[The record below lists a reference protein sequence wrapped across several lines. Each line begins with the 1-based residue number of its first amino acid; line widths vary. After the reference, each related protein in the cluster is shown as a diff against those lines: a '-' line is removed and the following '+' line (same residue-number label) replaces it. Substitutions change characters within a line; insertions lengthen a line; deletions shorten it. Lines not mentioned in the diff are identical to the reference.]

1 MSHATITTEMC
12 FSDPLR
18 QQLVDSGADAVWPLD
33 DTFGS
38 TVREIVQNLTG
49 TSDDVSRSDA
59 GFIPEYGSV
68 SGFNG
73 TTSTFYVET
82 DAALEPSAT
91 VAVAFLVKLLSAP
104 AGSWSLVRKE
114 NAGVGG
120 RISVRIVISG
130 ADTILRFTANIGATS
145 RDLDYTIADV
155 AAWQA
160 TARMIICRYDGTNM
174 QIIQVTLAGV
184 KSTLATAAYSGVV
197 ANGTPSRLYVG
208 SNAATDEYANVQ
220 LQWLTWWS
228 DDYPTDAELTAMG
241 VALGWTD
248 VSDDVN
254 LGHGLELT
262 YGIQSE
268 GPKARLGDVGTF
280 QFALKNGTNNSAG
293 LLGYYSLDHANRRSG
308 FGFNIPVRLSIT
320 DPDTSTVYRKFVG
333 KLVHIQP
340 IAGARRERVTECLA
354 VDYFDELARATLPQ
368 MPFAEGDFP
377 NGLTTGEA
385 ITKTLQKSAIHPH
398 DVADASIG
406 VEIFPYGYDRA
417 EDEKDVVLGMIGQ
430 IIDSELAWCVMR
442 GNTGTG
448 GQFYMIGRQ
457 ARQTDVTPDWTL
469 SNTMQELEAD
479 QSRDEIVTRALVTVR
494 PRSIDAAATTVL
506 FSMDIS
512 NQQPAIEA
520 GQFIIIRA
528 PYTDPDERSNRIG
541 GTAIVTPVATT
552 DYLGNSAADG
562 SGTNLTASMA
572 VTFIDEQGNDIPAA
586 DAGANSTLLK
596 IANNHATTTLYV
608 RQCQLRGKGVRTYDA
623 VICEASDANLRGK
636 YGDNVLAVSQPF
648 QDSVESG
655 NQAAAFLLSAYSG
668 ERTVVRRIRL
678 LVGDQS
684 SDALM
689 TAAIASEPGDLVQL
703 TETVTG
709 LSAKDYFIN
718 GVSLR
723 VKPNNAIETEWNV
736 ARREMQSWI
745 VGVAGYSEVGETTVL
760 GY

>member
-268 GPKARLGDVGTF
+268 GTKAPLWVRVQHPGAVIDHRPRYEH
-280 QFALKNGTNNSAG
+280 G
-293 LLGYYSLDHANRRSG
+293 LSE
-308 FGFNIPVRLSIT
+308 V
-320 DPDTSTVYRKFVG
+320 
-333 KLVHIQP
+333 
-340 IAGARRERVTECLA
+340 C
-354 VDYFDELARATLPQ
+354 
-368 MPFAEGDFP
+368 
-377 NGLTTGEA
+377 GEA
-385 ITKTLQKSAIHPH
+385 GTHPAH
-398 DVADASIG
+398 RRCAS
-406 VEIFPYGYDRA
+406 RA
-417 EDEKDVVLGMIGQ
+417 CHGVLGRRLFLRTCP
-430 IIDSELAWCVMR
+430 SH
-442 GNTGTG
+442 
-448 GQFYMIGRQ
+448 
-457 ARQTDVTPDWTL
+457 
-469 SNTMQELEAD
+469 
-479 QSRDEIVTRALVTVR
+479 
-494 PRSIDAAATTVL
+494 AAT
-506 FSMDIS
+506 
-512 NQQPAIEA
+512 
-520 GQFIIIRA
+520 
-528 PYTDPDERSNRIG
+528 
-541 GTAIVTPVATT
+541 
-552 DYLGNSAADG
+552 
-562 SGTNLTASMA
+562 
-572 VTFIDEQGNDIPAA
+572 
-586 DAGANSTLLK
+586 DA
-596 IANNHATTTLYV
+596 
-608 RQCQLRGKGVRTYDA
+608 LRGGGFSKR
-623 VICEASDANLRGK
+623 
-636 YGDNVLAVSQPF
+636 
-648 QDSVESG
+648 
-655 NQAAAFLLSAYSG
+655 
-668 ERTVVRRIRL
+668 
-678 LVGDQS
+678 
-684 SDALM
+684 
-689 TAAIASEPGDLVQL
+689 
-703 TETVTG
+703 
-709 LSAKDYFIN
+709 
-718 GVSLR
+718 
-723 VKPNNAIETEWNV
+723 
-736 ARREMQSWI
+736 
-745 VGVAGYSEVGETTVL
+745 
-760 GY
+760 